1 MAQRKLGSET
11 KQEGKDGRGVYNARC
26 TPRLTRYPEGKGSAA
41 GEAVEKAGLAQPQN
55 PLGETQSVKNGS
67 PPSAPLSLFG

>member
-11 KQEGKDGRGVYNARC
+11 KQEGKGGRGVYNTRH

-55 PLGETQSVKNGS
+55 PLGEQSVKSGS
-67 PPSAPLSLFG
+67 PPSAPLSLFC